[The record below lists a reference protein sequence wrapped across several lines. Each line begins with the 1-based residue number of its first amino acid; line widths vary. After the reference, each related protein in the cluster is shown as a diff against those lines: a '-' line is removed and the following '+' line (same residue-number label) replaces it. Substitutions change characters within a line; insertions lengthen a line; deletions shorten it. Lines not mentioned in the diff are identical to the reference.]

1 MISPKMQDAIND
13 QINAEIYSSYLYM
26 SMSSYFQSEDLPGFA
41 NWMRVQAQE
50 EMTHALK
57 FYDYVIAQGGRAI
70 LKAIGEPGYE
80 WKGPLSV
87 FEASYAHE
95 QMITGRI
102 NNLATLAIEERDH
115 ATGIMLQWFV
125 TEQIEEEA
133 NAVAI
138 IKKLQRVG
146 DTPAGLFMLDNELAA
161 RVFTPPATGAGA
173 AN

>member
-1 MISPKMQDAIND
+1 MISQKMQDAIND
-13 QINAEIYSSYLYM
+13 QINAELFSSYLYM

-70 LKAIGEPGYE
+70 LKAVDEPAAE
-80 WKGPLSV
+80 WDGPVAV

-95 QMITGRI
+95 QMITSRI
-102 NNLATLAIEERDH
+102 NNLATLALEERDH
-115 ATGIMLQWFV
+115 ASGIMLQWFV

-133 NAVAI
+133 NAQAI
-138 IKKLQRVG
+138 LKKLKRVG
-146 DTPAGLFMLDNELAA
+146 DAPAGLFMLDNELGT
-161 RVFTPPATGAGA
+161 RVFTPPAPAGEPA
-173 AN
+173 